1 MNSITFEDLTTKLE
15 TIATLAGASS
25 VIVGGIDD
33 GDRIR
38 DTVFPLVWFIP
49 TISTPENA
57 TVRRNFE
64 VHIYDELNTGDT
76 NQAAKWSSTE
86 VIGLQIIANLKN
98 NFDNREYEFSTG
110 SMQAVTNE
118 FENLLHGW
126 VFTFEILTPY
136 TYDICGD

>member
-1 MNSITFEDLTTKLE
+1 MSSITFEDLTTKLE
-15 TIATLAGASS
+15 AVATLAGAAS

-49 TISTPENA
+49 TTSTPANA
-57 TVRRNFE
+57 TVSRSFE

-98 NFDNREYEFSTG
+98 NFDNREYEFTTG

-126 VFTFEILTPY
+126 VFTFEVLTPY
-136 TYDICGD
+136 TYDICD